1 LSGPSGVR
9 LRGTTGRGRLTTQRI
24 DLARRLWPQPLLLLA
39 AVVVVLPALLGRTPT
54 DQLPLVVG
62 AAATLAACSV
72 GAGLVGP
79 ALDARGRAWLG
90 WALVVLSGIGL
101 LGLVVTALP
110 TGPEHGLAL
119 AAALAATVAP
129 MSRAWMRLSVQAFVV
144 GGMAV
149 LLVRTGDDPATI
161 VLWVFLL
168 GFVVWLC
175 GAFSRDLLAVR
186 SSAQMAR
193 RSAQR
198 RAELLAAVGD
208 LSGRTSGEAATTV
221 SSTLRSLGFSVA
233 GVSLRHGE
241 VVVPLVIEGP
251 AGASGLRLDEGVV
264 EEAITENRT
273 IVLPD
278 PSDAPPRA
286 EPRGSIRSMVVVP
299 IRERGE
305 PVGVVVGGRHA
316 AGRPPED
323 LIEIVDVMAAHL
335 GGVLETE
342 GRIVRQRELLTRME
356 ALEDMRSRLLSEIS
370 EHVRDPLTVVRG
382 IAQTL
387 MSHGDSL
394 SAEQRDRLLE
404 GFQFQTRTLR
414 ETMDAL
420 LDFSRFQAEHPVV
433 TVGLVPLGG
442 LLFEALETAE
452 LHEAVTVTGDVDA
465 VVRTDPEL
473 VARTVALIFAVG
485 GVERVVVS
493 TSNDAVAVRFEGLA
507 TGAASRSRLL
517 LGLAQ
522 RLVLAVDGRWT
533 TGSSWVEIRLPR
545 RRLERTTALTSGV
558 V

>member
-1 LSGPSGVR
+1 
-9 LRGTTGRGRLTTQRI
+9 
-24 DLARRLWPQPLLLLA
+24 LA

-54 DQLPLVVG
+54 EQLTLVV
-62 AAATLAACSV
+62 AATATLAAISV
-72 GAGLVGP
+72 AAALVGG
-79 ALDARGRAWLG
+79 ALGPRGRTWLG
-90 WALVVLSGIGL
+90 WALVVLSGGAL
-101 LGLVVTALP
+101 LVLVVTALP
-110 TGPEHGLAL
+110 AVPEHSLAL

-129 MSRAWMRLSVQAFVV
+129 VSRAWMRLSVQVLVV
-144 GGMAV
+144 GGMT
-149 LLVRTGDDPATI
+149 LLLLRAGGDPATI
-161 VLWVFLL
+161 VLWVLL
-168 GFVVWLC
+168 LTFVVWLC

-186 SSAQMAR
+186 RSARVAR

-208 LSGRTSGEAATTV
+208 LSGRTAGEAAATV

-241 VVVPLVIEGP
+241 VVVPLVIDGP

-264 EEAITENRT
+264 EEAISENRT

-278 PSDAPPRA
+278 EASPRT

-316 AGRPPED
+316 SGSPPED

-335 GGVLETE
+335 GGVLDTE
-342 GRIVRQRELLTRME
+342 GRIVRQRELLARME
-356 ALEDMRSRLLSEIS
+356 ALDDMRSRLLSEIS

-420 LDFSRFQAEHPVV
+420 LDFSRFQAEHPVA
-433 TVGLVPLGG
+433 TVGLVPLDG
-442 LLFEALETAE
+442 LVREALEAAE
-452 LHEAVTVTGDVDA
+452 LHEAVEVSGELDA

-473 VARTVALIFAVG
+473 VARTVELILAVG
-485 GVERVVVS
+485 GVEHIVLS
-493 TSNDAVAVRFEGLA
+493 TSDDGVSVRFQGLA
-507 TGAASRSRLL
+507 TGAESRSRLL

-522 RLVLAVDGRWT
+522 RLVLAVDGRWS

-545 RRLERTTALTSGV
+545 RRPERGTLLASGAS
-558 V
+558 